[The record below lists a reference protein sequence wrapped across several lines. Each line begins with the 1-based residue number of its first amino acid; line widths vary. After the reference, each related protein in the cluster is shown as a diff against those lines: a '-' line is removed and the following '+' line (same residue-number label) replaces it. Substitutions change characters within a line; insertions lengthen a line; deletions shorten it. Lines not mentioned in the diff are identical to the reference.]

1 VKKLIAIIAMLALLC
16 TLTGCREQESPLM
29 GIPNPEVTIHL
40 SNGNSMR
47 FELFVQ
53 EAPNT
58 VANFVE
64 LAKSGYYDGM
74 SFFRVVPGVLV
85 QSGDPR
91 NNGTGHAGH
100 VIQGEFSENG
110 IENNVAHTRGTISM
124 ARQSEYD
131 TASSQFFIMQGN
143 YPEFNGQ
150 YAAFGRATDADSLA
164 ALDAIASTPVD
175 SNHYPVGPVPKI
187 KSIDVETHG
196 YKYEAATMEVPKKEE
211 ETN

>member
-1 VKKLIAIIAMLALLC
+1 MKKLIAIIALLALLC
-16 TLTGCREQESPLM
+16 TLTGCREQEDPLM

-40 SNGNSMR
+40 SNGSSMR

-64 LAKSGYYDGM
+64 LAKSGFYNGM
-74 SFFRVVPGVLV
+74 SFFRVVPGVLI

-91 NNGTGHAGH
+91 NNGTGNAGH

-110 IENNVAHTRGTISM
+110 IKNSVAHTRGTISM
-124 ARQSEYD
+124 ARQSDYD

-143 YPEFNGQ
+143 YPEYNGQ
-150 YAAFGRATDADSLA
+150 YAAFGRATDEASLA
-164 ALDAIASTPVD
+164 AIDAIASTAVD
-175 SNHYPVGPVPKI
+175 SNYYPVGSVPKI
-187 KSIDVETHG
+187 ESIDVETHG
-196 YKYEAATMEVPKKEE
+196 YKYEAATMEVPQKEE
-211 ETN
+211 ETK